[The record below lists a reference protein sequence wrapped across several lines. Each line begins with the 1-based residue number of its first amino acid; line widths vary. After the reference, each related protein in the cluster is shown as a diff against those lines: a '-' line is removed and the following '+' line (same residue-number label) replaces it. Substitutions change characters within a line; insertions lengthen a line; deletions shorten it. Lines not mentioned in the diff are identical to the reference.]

1 MPYVRITTNQTPTD
15 PAALIAE
22 ASCLIAS
29 ETGKPEAYVMVILD
43 AQAAISFAASTNPA
57 AFFDVRGIGLST
69 KTARGLAARL
79 CDLAKTRLGIAQDRV
94 FLNFTDVPADRW
106 GYNGATF
113 G

>member
-1 MPYVRITTNQTPTD
+1 MPYVRITTNQAPAD

-22 ASCLIAS
+22 ASRLVAS
-29 ETGKPEAYVMVILD
+29 ETGKPEAYVMVTLD
-43 AQAAISFAASTNPA
+43 PQVALSFAASTNPA

-69 KTARGLAARL
+69 KTARGLATSL
-79 CDLAKTRLGIAQDRV
+79 CDLAKTRLGAPPDRV

-106 GYNGATF
+106 GFNSATF